1 MRIMTSLAAQ
11 NHFGEMI
18 DTSQRE
24 PVLITRR
31 GRPVSVV
38 FSPLGKPLDVLLQ
51 LMELMRAL
59 APIQGEVAAEAFDQ
73 YAKRAQAL
81 GSDVGLTEEEI
92 TALVHENR

>member
-11 NHFGEMI
+11 NHFGELI

-38 FSPLGKPLDVLLQ
+38 FSPYGKPLDVLLQ
-51 LMELMRAL
+51 LMELLRTL

-73 YAKRAQAL
+73 YTKRVQAL
-81 GSDVGLTEEEI
+81 GSDIGLTEEEI
-92 TALVHENR
+92 TTLVHENR